1 MKISV
6 SSSDELKRLDSF
18 LSKRLV
24 QFSRTNIQKMITNG
38 LILVNEEK
46 VKKNFRL
53 SYSDNIDIDL
63 TSKVDKKKVSL
74 EKWDY
79 PLDIIYQDKDF
90 AIINKPRGVIVH
102 PAQGNHDKTLVNI
115 LLHRFDKELKNAI
128 DPSRPGIVHR
138 LDKDTSG
145 ILLVAKSDAFRNYF
159 INEMQ
164 ERRVI
169 KKYIAVVSGDTLG
182 SFEIND
188 AIGRDKSNRTKMSI
202 RQDGK
207 EALTYVK
214 LKEKIGNYS
223 ILDIRIETGRTH
235 QIRVHLASKKLPII
249 GDKTY
254 DPRRTITKD
263 SSQKIIDIVR
273 SFPRQAL
280 HARCLAFKCPETD
293 EEISFETP
301 IPKDVKKLIGML
313 KKHI

>member
-1 MKISV
+1 MPITKNVPI
-6 SSSDELKRLDSF
+6 ELANQRLDKAASEIF
-18 LSKRLV
+18 KD
-24 QFSRTNIQKMITNG
+24 FSRTQIKKWVQEGRILVNGDLSKPRETVHENDEIEINPIQEKKVSWDPQDIDFDVNHETSDFIIVNKPSGLVVHPGSGCYDGTLANG
-38 LILVNEEK
+38 LINKFPE
-46 VKKNFRL
+46 
-53 SYSDNIDIDL
+53 
-63 TSKVDKKKVSL
+63 L
-74 EKWDY
+74 EN
-79 PLDIIYQDKDF
+79 L
-90 AIINKPRGVIVH
+90 PRC
-102 PAQGNHDKTLVNI
+102 
-115 LLHRFDKELKNAI
+115 
-128 DPSRPGIVHR
+128 GIVHR

-182 SFEIND
+182 SFIIND

-254 DPRRTITKD
+254 DPRRTIMKD

-280 HARCLAFKCPETD
+280 HAQYLAFKCPETD
-293 EEISFETP
+293 EEISFQAS
-301 IPKDVKKLIGML
+301 IPKDIKKLIDML

>member
-1 MKISV
+1 MPTIKNV
-6 SSSDELKRLDSF
+6 PTEFANQRLDKAATELF
-18 LSKRLV
+18 KD
-24 QFSRTNIQKMITNG
+24 FSRTQIKKWIEEGRILVNGDLCKPRETVHENDEIEINPIQEKKVSWDPQDIGFDVNHETSDFIIVNKPAGLVMHPGSGCYDGTLANG
-38 LILVNEEK
+38 LINKFPE
-46 VKKNFRL
+46 
-53 SYSDNIDIDL
+53 
-63 TSKVDKKKVSL
+63 L
-74 EKWDY
+74 EN
-79 PLDIIYQDKDF
+79 L
-90 AIINKPRGVIVH
+90 PRC
-102 PAQGNHDKTLVNI
+102 
-115 LLHRFDKELKNAI
+115 
-128 DPSRPGIVHR
+128 GIVHR

-145 ILLVAKSDAFRNYF
+145 ILLVAKNDAFRNYF

-254 DPRRTITKD
+254 DPRRTIMKD

-280 HARCLAFKCPETD
+280 HARYLAFKCPETD

-301 IPKDVKKLIGML
+301 IPKDVKKLIDML

>member
-1 MKISV
+1 MPTIKNV
-6 SSSDELKRLDSF
+6 SIEFANQRLDKAATELF
-18 LSKRLV
+18 KDY
-24 QFSRTNIQKMITNG
+24 SRTQIKKWIEEG
-38 LILVNEEK
+38 RILVNG
-46 VKKNFRL
+46 
-53 SYSDNIDIDL
+53 DL
-63 TSKVDKKKVSL
+63 CKPRETVHENDEIEINPIQEKKVS
-74 EKWDY
+74 WD
-79 PLDIIYQDKDF
+79 PQDIGFDVNHETSDF
-90 AIINKPRGVIVH
+90 IIINKPSGLVMH
-102 PAQGNHDKTLVNI
+102 PGSGCYDGTLANGLI
-115 LLHRFDKELKNAI
+115 NRFPELENL
-128 DPSRPGIVHR
+128 PRCGIVHR

-145 ILLVAKSDAFRNYF
+145 ILLVAKNDAFRNYF

-164 ERRVI
+164 ERRVV
-169 KKYIAVVSGDTLG
+169 KKYIAVVSGETLG

-223 ILDIRIETGRTH
+223 ILDISIETGRTH

-254 DPRRTITKD
+254 DPRRTIMKD

-280 HARCLAFKCPETD
+280 HARYLAFKCPETD

-301 IPKDVKKLIGML
+301 IPKDIKKLIDML

>member
-1 MKISV
+1 MPTIKNV
-6 SSSDELKRLDSF
+6 SIEFANQRLDKAATELF
-18 LSKRLV
+18 KDY
-24 QFSRTNIQKMITNG
+24 SRTQIKKWIEEG
-38 LILVNEEK
+38 RILVNG
-46 VKKNFRL
+46 
-53 SYSDNIDIDL
+53 DL
-63 TSKVDKKKVSL
+63 CKPRETVHENDEIEINPIQEKKVS
-74 EKWDY
+74 WD
-79 PLDIIYQDKDF
+79 PQDIGFDVNHETSDF
-90 AIINKPRGVIVH
+90 IIINKPSGLVMH
-102 PAQGNHDKTLVNI
+102 PGSGCYDGTLANGLI
-115 LLHRFDKELKNAI
+115 NRFPELENL
-128 DPSRPGIVHR
+128 PRCGIVHR

-145 ILLVAKSDAFRNYF
+145 ILLVAKNDAFRNYF

-164 ERRVI
+164 ERRVV
-169 KKYIAVVSGDTLG
+169 KKYIAVVSGETLG

-223 ILDIRIETGRTH
+223 ILDISIETGRTH

-254 DPRRTITKD
+254 DPRRTIMKD

-280 HARCLAFKCPETD
+280 HARYLAFKCPETD
-293 EEISFETP
+293 EESSFETP
-301 IPKDVKKLIGML
+301 IPKDVKKLIDML